1 MTGLVKLVG
10 SYPQLSVVV
19 NFNDGAADGTPRK
32 GSLPTQCMHLT
43 PYVSPIYLPGT
54 PRKGSQPDASL
65 FSRIITT
72 WVRGPKERVWAQ
84 LLRPSTEALRHA
96 SYVWIF
102 DPSLAVHPV
111 HNPLAQMVE
120 TLRATDASIVYAMVR
135 RACIPLP
142 MYLPCISQLTDA
154 SIVYAMVRSHAE
166 AHNYTQPAQ
175 RFHTPPTPIHR
186 YGLTPRRTTTLSP
199 PRRTAQRSRRL

>member
-1 MTGLVKLVG
+1 VTGLVKLVG

-32 GSLPTQCMHLT
+32 GSRASKCMHLT

-135 RACIPLP
+135 
-142 MYLPCISQLTDA
+142 
-154 SIVYAMVRSHAE
+154 SHAE